1 MQEFKVGDRVVEV
14 KTGDE
19 GEVLGFGLASGSLRV
34 DWITGQEAGKILFIE
49 PSQCVLKTDQSLTI
63 ESCLKFL
70 TEQGFSV
77 TLTKG

>member
-1 MQEFKVGDRVVEV
+1 MQEFKVGHKIVEV

-19 GEVLGFGLASGSLRV
+19 GDVIGIGYLGDLYV
-34 DWITGQEAGKILFIE
+34 DWSTGECAGSKLYIEASYCI
-49 PSQCVLKTDQSLTI
+49 LKTDQTFTI

>member
-1 MQEFKVGDRVVEV
+1 MQEFKVGHKIVEV

-19 GEVLGFGLASGSLRV
+19 GEVIEIGYLGDLYVEWF
-34 DWITGQEAGKILFIE
+34 TGECAGEKLYIESSHCIL
-49 PSQCVLKTDQSLTI
+49 KADQSLTI